1 MELGVVLFT
10 AATFFAGG
18 FVLGGIRERNRIT
31 WEIEYFPEPDPTIV
45 GEETTYPDERPTLR
59 LVA

>member
-31 WEIEYFPEPDPTIV
+31 WEIEYFPEPDPINV
-45 GEETTYPDERPTLR
+45 EEDSQETELQPHLR